1 MKLDL
6 RLVVLWLFILPA
18 LAWGQGLYEH
28 AESGFRFPAHLGAFE
43 RTSVHR
49 FDEPKLGVQI
59 GYVAPGLGR
68 LDVYVFNYGFSEIP
82 KGIKSD
88 LVRTAYSSADRDVQ
102 SLAKSGQ
109 YLELE
114 RVIPLGGVMALSTD
128 DTEFYVASYKLRP
141 NRANADPLLS
151 WLLVT
156 GLRNQFVKIRYSHLA
171 SEEQKG
177 RAELD
182 RLVAAFLATNK
193 D

>member
-1 MKLDL
+1 MTNIRRIAFWILL
-6 RLVVLWLFILPA
+6 LPA

-28 AESGFRFPAHLGAFE
+28 SESGFRFPARLGAFD

-59 GYVAPGLGR
+59 GYVARGLGK
-68 LDVYVFNYGFSEIP
+68 LDLYVFNYGFAEVST
-82 KGIKSD
+82 GIKSD
-88 LVRTAYSSADRDVQ
+88 LVRSAYAGADRDVQ

-109 YLELE
+109 YLDLE
-114 RVIPLGGVMALSTD
+114 RILPLGAVMRIEGDGLG
-128 DTEFYVASYKLRP
+128 FHVASYKFRP
-141 NRANADPLLS
+141 NRANADTLLS

-171 SEEQKG
+171 SEAQRG

-182 RLVAAFLATNK
+182 ALIAAFLSANK